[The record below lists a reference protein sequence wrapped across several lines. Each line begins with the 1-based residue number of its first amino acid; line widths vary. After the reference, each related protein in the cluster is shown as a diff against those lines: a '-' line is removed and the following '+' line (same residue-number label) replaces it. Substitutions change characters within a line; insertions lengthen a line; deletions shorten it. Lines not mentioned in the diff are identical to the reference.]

1 MAAAKSKTAPDLIR
15 QRAAGMGA
23 DMLDVL
29 EAMARAG
36 DVQAAKAILNKSTP
50 DLKPASAMVTF
61 PLPKGQDLIAA
72 SWAILRAVSGS
83 KLPPDIGASLIASL
97 AQIARITEVSEFEK
111 RLTVLE
117 EQQP

>member
-1 MAAAKSKTAPDLIR
+1 VAAKGKPVDDTLR

-29 EAMARAG
+29 EAMAHAG

-50 DLKPASAMVTF
+50 DLKPIAAMVAF
-61 PLPKGQDLIAA
+61 QLPKGQDLAAA
-72 SWAILRAVSGS
+72 SWAILAAVSTS

-97 AQIARITEVSEFEK
+97 AQIARITEIAEFEK
-111 RLTVLE
+111 RLAALE
-117 EQQP
+117 GIAP